1 MKDYKRFVLWV
12 DYFNSTLSR
21 EQGRRVPLDRSVKE
35 PSLDELA
42 EATRRLGY
50 NPDAVS
56 AKVPSR
62 SFLSSGYVSIEK
74 KSGTPKS
81 AVITEVAKTLS
92 LVRGERT
99 AASAKEQAKGQQKKH

>member
-21 EQGRRVPLDRSVKE
+21 EQGRRIPLDRSVKE
-35 PSLDELA
+35 PALDELA

-50 NPDAVS
+50 KPDSVN

-62 SFLSSGYVSIEK
+62 SFLPSGYVSIEK
-74 KSGTPKS
+74 KGATKKS
-81 AVITEVAKTLS
+81 DVIKEVAKTLA
-92 LVRGERT
+92 LVRGER
-99 AASAKEQAKGQQKKH
+99 AAAMAKEQAKGQQKKR